1 MVSCIVIDDDVDIV
15 DVFCELLNV
24 VNVDVLGIGNDGD
37 DALALYEK
45 HNPDIVFTDLQMD
58 RCDGYYVVETI
69 KDVYPNAKIAVI
81 TGDLNAISS
90 PILNLLK
97 VPIIKKP
104 FDTHEIKQLIND
116 IFLMDHTMPSSF
128 EIQYKFV
135 NDVNVYSCTVN
146 YQQYRNFKTLPVI
159 EECMVTDSSKNIL
172 SSHTAMEN
180 ALELAVKNDVAH
192 IRNLSEV
199 VPE

>member
-1 MVSCIVIDDDVDIV
+1 MVNCIVIDDDVDIV

-24 VNVDVLGIGNDGD
+24 VNVDVLGIGTDGD
-37 DALALYEK
+37 AALTLYEK

-69 KDVYPNAKIAVI
+69 KDVYPDAKIAVI
-81 TGDLNAISS
+81 TGDLNATSS

-97 VPIIKKP
+97 IPIIKKP

-116 IFLMDHTMPSSF
+116 IFLIDNTMPSSF
-128 EIQYKFV
+128 EIQYKFL

-146 YQQYRNFKTLPVI
+146 YQQYRNFKSLPVI
-159 EECMVTDSSKNIL
+159 EDCMVVDSSKKKSI
-172 SSHTAMEN
+172 SHNEMEN
-180 ALELAVKNDVAH
+180 ALQLAVANDVTH
-192 IRNLSEV
+192 IRNLSEI

>member
-45 HNPDIVFTDLQMD
+45 HHPDIVFTDLQMD
-58 RCDGYYVVETI
+58 RCDGYYVVEAI
-69 KDVYPNAKIAVI
+69 KDVYPTAKIAII
-81 TGDLNAISS
+81 TGDLNATSS

-146 YQQYRNFKTLPVI
+146 YQQYQNFKTLPII
-159 EECMVTDSSKNIL
+159 EECMVTDSLKNTS
-172 SSHTAMEN
+172 SSHTEMEN
-180 ALELAVKNDVAH
+180 ALELAVKNDVTR
-192 IRNLSEV
+192 IRNLSEI

>member
-1 MVSCIVIDDDVDIV
+1 MVNCIVIDDDVDIV

-24 VNVDVLGIGNDGD
+24 VNVDVLGIGTDGD
-37 DALALYEK
+37 DALTLYEK

-69 KDVYPNAKIAVI
+69 KDVYPDAKIAVI
-81 TGDLNAISS
+81 TGDLNATSS

-97 VPIIKKP
+97 IPIIKKP

-116 IFLMDHTMPSSF
+116 IFLIDNTMPSSF
-128 EIQYKFV
+128 EIQYKFL

-146 YQQYRNFKTLPVI
+146 YQQYRNFKSLPVI
-159 EECMVTDSSKNIL
+159 EDCMVVDSRKEKSI
-172 SSHTAMEN
+172 SHNEMEN
-180 ALELAVKNDVAH
+180 ALQLAVANDVTH
-192 IRNLSEV
+192 IRNLSEI

>member
-1 MVSCIVIDDDVDIV
+1 VIDDDVDIV

-199 VPE
+199 VSE

>member
-1 MVSCIVIDDDVDIV
+1 VIDDDVDIV
-15 DVFCELLNV
+15 DVFCELLKV

-37 DALALYEK
+37 DALKLYEK
-45 HNPDIVFTDLQMD
+45 YNPDIVFTDLQMD

-69 KDVYPNAKIAVI
+69 KDVYPDAKITVI
-81 TGDLNAISS
+81 TGDLNVTSS

-135 NDVNVYSCTVN
+135 DDVNVYSCNVN

-159 EECMVTDSSKNIL
+159 EECMVVDSRKNTP
-172 SSHTAMEN
+172 SNSTEMEN
-180 ALELAVKNDVAH
+180 ALKLAVKNDVTS
-192 IRNLSEV
+192 IRDLSEI

>member
-1 MVSCIVIDDDVDIV
+1 VIDDDVDIV

-159 EECMVTDSSKNIL
+159 EECMVTDSCKNIL
-172 SSHTAMEN
+172 SSHTEMEN
-180 ALELAVKNDVAH
+180 ALELAVKNDVTH

>member
-199 VPE
+199 VSE

>member
-15 DVFCELLNV
+15 DVFCELLKV

-37 DALALYEK
+37 DALKLYEK
-45 HNPDIVFTDLQMD
+45 YNPDIVFTDLQMD

-69 KDVYPNAKIAVI
+69 KDVYPDAKITVI
-81 TGDLNAISS
+81 TGDLNVTSS

-135 NDVNVYSCTVN
+135 DDVNVYSCNVN

-159 EECMVTDSSKNIL
+159 EECMVVDSRKNAP
-172 SSHTAMEN
+172 SNSTEMEN
-180 ALELAVKNDVAH
+180 ALKLAVKNDVTS
-192 IRNLSEV
+192 IRDLSEI